1 MGYCNSFLC
10 CNFAFVLR
18 GSLGSLDFFV
28 HLIGMLSDSA
38 TIKKYFHVDAKLL
51 GLERLKSI
59 KWMNKK
65 ALPKEQY
72 QPAYIEHVA
81 NIITH
86 AVWIFPS
93 ILGASE
99 LYRRSHNEAQTVSAF
114 VYGMTLISLFSIST
128 SFHSFFYCNE
138 YRKMKNILHRCD
150 RAMIYIFIAGSY
162 FPWLT
167 IEQLP
172 LEGWSSH
179 MRWII
184 WIMAFLGVM
193 YQQLFHEKYK
203 RLEIIFYLVMGVCPV
218 LPIISEHYFLG
229 MMELT
234 LGGILYVT
242 GVVFFKCDGVIPF
255 AHAIWHLFVATAAY
269 FHYYA
274 ILNYLYP
281 VMSIPPEL
289 FP

>member
-1 MGYCNSFLC
+1 
-10 CNFAFVLR
+10 
-18 GSLGSLDFFV
+18 
-28 HLIGMLSDSA
+28 MLSDSA
-38 TIKKYFHVDAKLL
+38 SIKKFFYINTKSLVLE
-51 GLERLKSI
+51 GLRST

-72 QPAYIEHVA
+72 QPAYVEHIA

-86 AVWIFPS
+86 AIWIFPS
-93 ILGASE
+93 ILGAAE
-99 LYRRSHNEAQTVSAF
+99 LYQRSQNNAQVASAF
-114 VYGMTLISLFSIST
+114 VYGLTLISLFFIST
-128 SFHSFFYCNE
+128 SFHSVFYCNS
-138 YRKMKNILHRCD
+138 YRYLKDVLHRCD

-172 LEGWSSH
+172 LEGWSLH
-179 MRWII
+179 MRWVV
-184 WIMAFLGVM
+184 WLMALLGIA
-193 YQQLFHEKYK
+193 YQQIFHEKYK
-203 RLEIIFYLVMGVCPV
+203 KLEVLFYLIMGVCPV

-234 LGGILYVT
+234 IGGILYVT
-242 GVVFFKCDGVIPF
+242 GVIFFKCDGVIPF

-281 VMSIPPEL
+281 IVNVGHESHS
-289 FP
+289 